1 MGDLMSG
8 FTDLLGKGVT
18 GFGNMFS
25 GLLGGT
31 EAAGQNQ
38 FFAAGKDG
46 AMGSVNAASAGAF
59 QGFKDGKL
67 TEWGQQNLTADQIS
81 SGMSSMKDGSTFDIN
96 AMANNAAKLGNLGAT
111 WQNQKMQKQYFD
123 EWKKN
128 NAYMKEEAES
138 QKKGRQ
144 HLAAELS
151 GSSTNVA

>member
-8 FTDLLGKGVT
+8 FSSLLDKGVT

-38 FFAAGKDG
+38 FMIEGSDGVWANATAGSPG
-46 AMGSVNAASAGAF
+46 AVQMMNNGNLTPDAASLGSDQINNLF
-59 QGFKDGKL
+59 DNKVDGKP
-67 TEWGQQNLTADQIS
+67 
-81 SGMSSMKDGSTFDIN
+81 FDIGS
-96 AMANNAAKLGNLGAT
+96 MANNAAKLGNMYST
-111 WQNQKMQKQYFD
+111 FQDQKMKKQYFD

-144 HLAAELS
+144 RLAAELS